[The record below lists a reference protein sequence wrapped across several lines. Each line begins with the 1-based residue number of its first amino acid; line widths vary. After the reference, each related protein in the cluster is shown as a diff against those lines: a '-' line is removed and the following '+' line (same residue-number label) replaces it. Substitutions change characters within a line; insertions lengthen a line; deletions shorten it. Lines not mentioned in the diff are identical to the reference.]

1 MDFLLILPF
10 TGTAHLNDIFDLSYK
25 AIFILF
31 VWDYRQLFGLS
42 WWKKF
47 LPYNNHVLVLLF
59 GTVASLFY
67 HYRHHRIDS
76 YIIQW
81 GK

>member
-1 MDFLLILPF
+1 MLNYSVAELRYIICLGLPPTVWTFL
-10 TGTAHLNDIFDLSYK
+10 
-25 AIFILF
+25 
-31 VWDYRQLFGLS
+31 VE
-42 WWKKF
+42 KF

-76 YIIQW
+76 LYYTM
-81 GK
+81 G